1 MIIAWPQ
8 SESYYKVYHHSKSCI
23 GGRGNFF
30 ARCEREKR
38 GSPQNGEGSSFVPP
52 LLGLGER
59 VVLVHHLAEVVA
71 SLQGTLLAQVVYNH
85 QGLYVEDQV
94 YKPKGRGYC
103 SSDELSSNKVYATQE
118 EPHRAQERHRTCC
131 PSPSAQSRPAI
142 AQSPPACSSDLVY
155 EGHAQSSGNAR
166 VSSQDF
172 SHGISAK
179 DKKLLELL
187 CSNKWLSV

>member
-1 MIIAWPQ
+1 MLSVYTTSELLPLLNAQMIIAWPQ

-103 SSDELSSNKVYATQE
+103 SSDELSSNKVYATQRGRSLTE
-118 EPHRAQERHRTCC
+118 LKSATGRAVLHRLHKVALPLLKVLQ
-131 PSPSAQSRPAI
+131 PAVQI
-142 AQSPPACSSDLVY
+142 
-155 EGHAQSSGNAR
+155 
-166 VSSQDF
+166 
-172 SHGISAK
+172 
-179 DKKLLELL
+179 
-187 CSNKWLSV
+187 